1 MRGGGALCSTRWL
14 LLREHV
20 ARGIWKKCHG
30 HTAGR
35 PELKRER
42 KVQGGGT
49 EFPKKLDS
57 SSAAY
62 CMTLAGLVL
71 RVAKST
77 EESTVL

>member
-1 MRGGGALCSTRWL
+1 MGWGCGAQHQVVATQGTCSQRHLEEMPWAYSRQTR
-14 LLREHV
+14 
-20 ARGIWKKCHG
+20 A
-30 HTAGR
+30 
-35 PELKRER
+35 RER
-42 KVQGGGT
+42 EKVKGGET

-62 CMTLAGLVL
+62 CTTLADLVL

>member
-1 MRGGGALCSTRWL
+1 MCSTRWL
-14 LLREHV
+14 LPREHV

-30 HTAGR
+30 HAAGR
-35 PELKRER
+35 PEPER
-42 KVQGGGT
+42 GGKVQGGET

-62 CMTLAGLVL
+62 CTTLAGLVL

>member
-1 MRGGGALCSTRWL
+1 MQHQVVATQGTCNQRHLEEMPWAYSRQTRAGGG
-14 LLREHV
+14 E
-20 ARGIWKKCHG
+20 
-30 HTAGR
+30 
-35 PELKRER
+35 
-42 KVQGGGT
+42 VQGGET

-62 CMTLAGLVL
+62 CTTLADLVL